1 VLFLCEPAALV
12 LNVAFAGFPLQVGQV
27 ILTLP
32 HSLAQTNIIGGTILQ
47 LTFATWAMY
56 TLYLLGEPV
65 HTFSHRCG

>member
-1 VLFLCEPAALV
+1 MSLLPYQLSGIFSGLAT
-12 LNVAFAGFPLQVGQV
+12 LQVGQV

-56 TLYLLGEPV
+56 TLYLLGERIRFV
-65 HTFSHRCG
+65 VQ